1 MIQPQEDCFNNHQRF
16 IYRLLLLSKES
27 YLILPYTFPKKMIY
41 ALKVFIQLL
50 FVVAVASVVNF
61 PLQKK
66 SDREFVAGILARA
79 AKGKK

>member
-1 MIQPQEDCFNNHQRF
+1 
-16 IYRLLLLSKES
+16 
-27 YLILPYTFPKKMIY
+27 MIY